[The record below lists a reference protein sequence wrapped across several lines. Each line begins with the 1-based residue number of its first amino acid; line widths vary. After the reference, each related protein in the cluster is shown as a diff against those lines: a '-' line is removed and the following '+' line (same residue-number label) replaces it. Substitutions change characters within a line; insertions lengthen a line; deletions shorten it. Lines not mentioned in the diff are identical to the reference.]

1 MSKLFIISYEMKT
14 ELDIHQL
21 WPDGD
26 APDNPSCEDVRSLIE
41 EHGGIV
47 RVIKAWNLDPWGD
60 RSYEVREIEAE
71 EN

>member
-1 MSKLFIISYEMKT
+1 MIKLFIISYEMET
-14 ELDIHQL
+14 ELDTHQL

-47 RVIKAWNLDPWGD
+47 RVIKAWNLVPWGD